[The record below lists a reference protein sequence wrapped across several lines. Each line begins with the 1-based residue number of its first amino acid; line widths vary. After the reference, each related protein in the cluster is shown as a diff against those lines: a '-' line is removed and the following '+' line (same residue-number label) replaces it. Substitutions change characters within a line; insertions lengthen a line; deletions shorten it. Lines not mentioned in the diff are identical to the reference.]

1 MHQAQLS
8 TTHADAKFQIVDL
21 DERTA
26 NIVANDVGSDDRSV
40 MDAAVSTSTYQ
51 VEAGRLALSRAQ
63 SLTVRDLARYMIGDH
78 AYFMRKLEVGT
89 GNLASEML
97 DTEHQERLQL
107 LRETPVDKFDRVYLE
122 QIRWAHEKA
131 ITRLE
136 VEPSILKRIDARL
149 QSVTSELTG
158 LIRRQL
164 EMVAGVQRR
173 SQRLGIKPHY
183 QGDRA

>member
-8 TTHADAKFQIVDL
+8 TTHADPKFQIVDL

-26 NIVANDVGSDDRSV
+26 NIVANDVGSDDRSA

-89 GNLASEML
+89 GNSASEML
-97 DTEHQERLQL
+97 DAEHQERLQL
-107 LRETPVDKFDRVYLE
+107 LR
-122 QIRWAHEKA
+122 
-131 ITRLE
+131 
-136 VEPSILKRIDARL
+136 
-149 QSVTSELTG
+149 
-158 LIRRQL
+158 
-164 EMVAGVQRR
+164 
-173 SQRLGIKPHY
+173 
-183 QGDRA
+183 